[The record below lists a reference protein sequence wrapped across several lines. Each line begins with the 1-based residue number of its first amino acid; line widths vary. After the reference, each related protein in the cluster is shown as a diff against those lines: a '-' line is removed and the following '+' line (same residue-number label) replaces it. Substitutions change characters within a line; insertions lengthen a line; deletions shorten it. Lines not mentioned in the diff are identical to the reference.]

1 MQSAQWDAL
10 TDEDGYPF
18 TRHAF
23 LAALEERGCVGEDVG
38 WIPCHLLAYREDRLV
53 GAMPLYIK
61 LHSQGEFVF
70 DWNWAEAWE
79 RNQMAYYPKLVS
91 AIPFTPSAGPRLL
104 VHPEAD
110 GDATRSALIRGA
122 IGLTKKL
129 QASSFHCLFPIDRDR
144 DRLEK
149 EGLLLRTG
157 TQFHW
162 KNRGY
167 RHFDDFLNDL
177 TSKRRKEIRRERRD
191 AAAAPV
197 EIEIRKGGETDE
209 AHWRAYHDIYASTYD
224 RKWGYPALTLP
235 FFTCVAQAIPE
246 RILLILARRGDRYVA
261 GAHCFVGEDTLF
273 GRNWGCLEEHRGL
286 HFEICYY
293 RLIEYCIEHELGR
306 FDAGAQGEHK
316 LMRGFLPVE
325 TASAHYI
332 DDRRFREAIADFLER
347 ERRHQAAYHEMTGR
361 HSPFRKADPVDL
373 ADEADEKADLG
384 AKKRARSCD
393 EAQGG
398 EMQNPPSS
406 NRS

>member
-1 MQSAQWDAL
+1 MQSAKWDAL

-23 LAALEERGCVGEDVG
+23 LAALEERDCVGESVG
-38 WIPCHLLAYREDRLV
+38 WIPCHLLAYREEDRLV

-70 DWNWAEAWE
+70 DWNWAEAWD
-79 RNQMAYYPKLVS
+79 RYRMPYYPKLVS

-110 GDATRSALIRGA
+110 GDAIRSALVRGA
-122 IGLTKKL
+122 VGLTKKL
-129 QASSFHCLFPIDRDR
+129 QASSFHCLFPGERDR

-167 RHFDDFLNDL
+167 RDFDEFLKDL

-191 AAAAPV
+191 AATAPV

-209 AHWRAYHDIYASTYD
+209 EHWRAYHSIYASTYD

-235 FFTCVAQAIPE
+235 FFISVAQAIPD

-261 GAHCFVGEDTLF
+261 GAHCFIGRDTLF

-293 RLIEYCIEHELGR
+293 RLIEYCIEQGLDR

-316 LMRGFLPVE
+316 LMRGFGPVE

-332 DDRRFREAIADFLER
+332 DDPRFREAIGDFLER
-347 ERRHQAAYHEMTGR
+347 ERRQQAAYHEMTGR
-361 HSPFRKADPVDL
+361 HSPFRKIDPVDG
-373 ADEADEKADLG
+373 AHEKTEVG
-384 AKKRARSCD
+384 AKKQARSCKR
-393 EAQGG
+393 AQGHK
-398 EMQNPPSS
+398 MRNPPIS
-406 NRS
+406 NRP